1 MKNRPLISDVMTREP
16 LTAYLGQPISEVYEL
31 LEAVDFHH
39 VPVVDGDRIAGII
52 SHTDILKLVYDVEG
66 TDDRMLRTFL
76 DHQFTLEDAMS
87 TNVVTVKEDD
97 RLRTAADHLSGGA
110 IHSVLVVD
118 DDQTLVG
125 IITSTDLIRVLVDLL

>member
-1 MKNRPLISDVMTREP
+1 MTSKAA
-16 LTAYLGQPISEVYEL
+16 T
-31 LEAVDFHH
+31 
-39 VPVVDGDRIAGII
+39 
-52 SHTDILKLVYDVEG
+52 T
-66 TDDRMLRTFL
+66 
-76 DHQFTLEDAMS
+76 
-87 TNVVTVKEDD
+87 VVTVKEDD